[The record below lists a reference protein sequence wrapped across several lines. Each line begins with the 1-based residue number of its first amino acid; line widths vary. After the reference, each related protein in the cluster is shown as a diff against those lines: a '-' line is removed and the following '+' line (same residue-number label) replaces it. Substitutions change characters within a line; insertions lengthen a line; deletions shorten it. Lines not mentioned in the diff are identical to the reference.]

1 MKLHIYSGRE
11 FASGLNLPWTEP
23 LETWDLPSMV
33 RLSRG
38 LSRNV
43 VRFVSYR
50 DVVFAVKEITEYLA
64 VREYGLLRELV
75 DLGQPVVEPICLV
88 TDRAAG
94 PDADP
99 RVRDKALLV
108 TRYLDRSLPLRS
120 LITSGGG
127 AEQVHNLMDAVAE
140 LLVRLHLAGFFWG
153 DCSLSNTLFRLD
165 AGHFAAYLV
174 DAETGELHERL
185 SDGQRQ
191 HELMIAGE
199 NLAGELMDLDAGF
212 GLPDGVDPVELA
224 MSVEPRYERLWDE
237 ITRDEIYPT
246 DESYRIEARVRR
258 LNQLGFDVQDLE
270 IETLADGRHLRMHAD
285 VVEPGYH
292 RRLIKTLTGLDVQE
306 NQARRL
312 LNDMYSFRAWQTGV
326 QGQDIPETV
335 SAYRWY
341 SEIYQPTLA
350 AIPVEQRAK
359 LDDAEIFHQ
368 ILEHRWYM
376 SEEEGR
382 EVGLDEVI
390 PDYVENVLRRTPM
403 PKMES
408 NPLAVSDAGALPPGG
423 PAN

>member
-1 MKLHIYSGRE
+1 MKLHIHSGRD
-11 FASGLNLPWTEP
+11 FAGGLDLPWAEP
-23 LETWDLPSMV
+23 LESWDLTNMV

-50 DVVFAVKEITEYLA
+50 DVVFAVKEIAEYLA
-64 VREYGLLRELV
+64 IREYGLLRELV

-88 TDRAAG
+88 TERATDAA
-94 PDADP
+94 ADP
-99 RVRDKALLV
+99 RVRDKALLL

-127 AEQVHNLMDAVAE
+127 ADQVHNLMDAVAE
-140 LLVRLHLAGFFWG
+140 LIVRLHLAGFFWG

-165 AGHFAAYLV
+165 AGRFAAYLV

-185 SDGQRQ
+185 SPGQRQ
-191 HELMIAGE
+191 HELMIASE

-212 GLPDGVDPVELA
+212 GLPDEVDPVDLA
-224 MSVEPRYERLWDE
+224 MSVADRYERLWDE
-237 ITRDEIYPT
+237 ITRDEVYPIG
-246 DESYRIEARVRR
+246 ERYRIEARVRR

-270 IETLADGRHLRMHAD
+270 IETLEDGARVRMHAE

-292 RRLIKTLTGLDVQE
+292 RRLVKTLTGLDVQE

-312 LNDMYSFRAWQTGV
+312 LNDMYSFHAWQTGV
-326 QGQDIPETV
+326 QGQDIPETI
-335 SAYRWY
+335 SAYRWF
-341 SEIYQPTLA
+341 SEIYQPTLS
-350 AIPVEQRAK
+350 AIPDALRAK

-376 SEEEGR
+376 SESEGR
-382 EVGLDEVI
+382 EVGLEEVI
-390 PDYVENVLRRTPM
+390 PDYVENVLEDTPE
-403 PKMES
+403 PTVET
-408 NPLAVSDAGALPPGG
+408 NPLAVSDETRTPLPPE
-423 PAN
+423 

>member
-1 MKLHIYSGRE
+1 MKIHIHSGRE
-11 FASGLNLPWTEP
+11 FAAGLGIPWTEP
-23 LETWDLPSMV
+23 LESWALPSMV

-50 DVVFAVKEITEYLA
+50 DAVYAVKEITEYLA
-64 VREYGLLRELV
+64 VREYGLLRQLV

-88 TDRAAG
+88 TERATG

-120 LITSGGG
+120 LISSGGG
-127 AEQVHNLMDAVAE
+127 ADQVHNLMDAVAE

-165 AGHFAAYLV
+165 AGRFAAYLV
-174 DAETGELHERL
+174 DAETGELHETL

-191 HELMIAGE
+191 HELMIASE

-212 GLPDGVDPVELA
+212 GLPEDVDPVDLA
-224 MSVEPRYERLWDE
+224 MSVSDRYERLWDE
-237 ITRDEIYPT
+237 ITRDEVYPVS
-246 DESYRIEARVRR
+246 ESYRIEARVRR
-258 LNQLGFDVQDLE
+258 LNQLGYDVQDME
-270 IETLADGRHLRMHAD
+270 IETLDDGERVRMHAE

-292 RRLIKTLTGLDVQE
+292 RRLVKTLTGLDVQE

-326 QGQDIPETV
+326 QGQDIPETI
-335 SAYRWY
+335 SAYRWF
-341 SEIYQPTLA
+341 SDIYQPTLS
-350 AIPVEQRAK
+350 AIPDALRGK

-376 SEEEGR
+376 SEQEGR

-390 PDYVENVLRRTPM
+390 PDYVDNVLAAAPEPRV
-403 PKMES
+403 ES
-408 NPLAVSDAGALPPGG
+408 NPLAVSDERHPP
-423 PAN
+423 PAVD